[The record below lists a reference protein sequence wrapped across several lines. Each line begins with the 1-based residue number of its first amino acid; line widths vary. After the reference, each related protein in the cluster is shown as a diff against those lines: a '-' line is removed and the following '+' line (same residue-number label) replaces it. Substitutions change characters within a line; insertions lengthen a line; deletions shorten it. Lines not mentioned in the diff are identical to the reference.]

1 MLWAFFFD
9 NFFSHDCGKTEHGFS
24 ILDRARDYQAVTITN
39 GQMSRRA
46 HSVWA
51 VSCPDATQ

>member
-1 MLWAFFFD
+1 MLWAFFRQFLQPP
-9 NFFSHDCGKTEHGFS
+9 TEHGFS
-24 ILDRARDYQAVTITN
+24 ILDPSRDYQALTITN

-51 VSCPDATQ
+51 VSSLDTTQ